1 MKQVATTGTEII
13 PAGERGQH
21 VIRLSEIVAADWSSL
36 KSFET
41 VLLVEARRRNLDIS
55 WEEETVSGD
64 LIIRWKPTRHA
75 E

>member
-1 MKQVATTGTEII
+1 MKQVTTTGTEII
-13 PAGERGQH
+13 PAGERGKH
-21 VIRLSEIVAADWSSL
+21 VIRMSEIMAADWSSL

-55 WEEETVSGD
+55 WEEAVSGD